1 MDGGTG
7 LANET
12 GRNRCFINVI
22 VQCLHAYEPLR
33 TLVAGATHASSAPA
47 THVTLLR
54 ALKSVFAA
62 LDTAERS
69 ASAAVLHAAVTAP
82 VIATRA
88 TRHDDARAHLVPS
101 PLIAHLLRRQ

>member
-69 ASAAVLHAAVTAP
+69 ASAAVLHAAVTAL
-82 VIATRA
+82 
-88 TRHDDARAHLVPS
+88 DAGSGGSFSLGDRPIPDS
-101 PLIAHLLRRQ
+101 GGI